1 MFTRLNTLRNRAV
14 AVAATL
20 STLTMLAAAP
30 AALAGTVRDA
40 AADSLPQRVVPA
52 ADLDLTTA
60 QGVATLYR
68 RLDAAATLVCPAA
81 DRDLLRTQIARNCR
95 LRVLD
100 DVVGRIAVPGL
111 TALHRDRV
119 GRTPDRYA
127 SR

>member
-20 STLTMLAAAP
+20 STLVMLAAAP
-30 AALAGTVRDA
+30 AAPAGTARDA
-40 AADSLPQRVVPA
+40 AAESPPQRVVPA

-60 QGVATLYR
+60 EGVATLYR
-68 RLDAAATLVCPAA
+68 RLDAAAASVCPAA
-81 DRDLLRTQIARNCR
+81 DRELLRTQIARNCR